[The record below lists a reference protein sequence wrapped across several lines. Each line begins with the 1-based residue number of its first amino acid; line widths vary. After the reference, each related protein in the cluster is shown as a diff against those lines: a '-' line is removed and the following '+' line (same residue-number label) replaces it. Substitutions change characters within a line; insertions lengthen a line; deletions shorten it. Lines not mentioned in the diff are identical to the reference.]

1 MQRLISLFALLML
14 LIVGS
19 VTAQSAPSGTITL
32 YTSESE
38 SDVNAL
44 VTLFNQVYPDITVN
58 VFRSGSGEVVA
69 RLQAEREAGDIQADL
84 LWFADIDYI
93 NILAEDDLLLEFVP
107 NLPAD
112 LDEEGIAAAEEALEP
127 FRYLDNR
134 AFEVRLIFNVVAYN
148 TTLVSDIP
156 TSWKDLLRPELNGMV
171 GMPSALYSGAAFNQV
186 GTFIN
191 LEDFGWEFY
200 EALRDN
206 NVVVERGNGGVST
219 KLANG
224 EFAMAQIVDFFVR
237 RAAQNGSPVAHIW
250 PAEGALLVPT
260 PITIMKDSQNI
271 DAAKAFVEFLF
282 TPEAQ
287 NTFVELG
294 YIPLMP
300 GTELPEGTPD
310 MADLVVIQPDLE
322 NIRANRELIRTRFTE
337 LFGTSE

>member
-1 MQRLISLFALLML
+1 MKRLVALLALLML
-14 LIVGS
+14 LTVGS
-19 VTAQSAPSGTITL
+19 VTAQSTPSGTITL

-38 SDVNAL
+38 SDVN
-44 VTLFNQVYPDITVN
+44 TLITRFNEIYPDITVN

-69 RLQAEREAGDIQADL
+69 RLQAEREAGAIQADL

-107 NLPAD
+107 NLPAG
-112 LDEEGIAAAEEALEP
+112 LDEEGVAAAEEALQA

-250 PAEGALLVPT
+250 PEEGALLVPT
-260 PITIMKDSQNI
+260 PITIMKDSQNV
-271 DAAKAFVEFLF
+271 DAAKAFVDFLF

-300 GTELPEGTPD
+300 GTELPAGTPD
-310 MADLVVIQPDLE
+310 MADLVIIQPDLE